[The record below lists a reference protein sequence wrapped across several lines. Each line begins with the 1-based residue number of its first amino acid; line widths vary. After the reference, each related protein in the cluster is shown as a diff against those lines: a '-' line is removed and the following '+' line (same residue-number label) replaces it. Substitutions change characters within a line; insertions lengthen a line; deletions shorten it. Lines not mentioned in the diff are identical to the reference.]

1 MRQRGGHLAHR
12 GQSRHVDELGLQLL
26 QPRLRRLT
34 LGYVADKAGEKGP
47 VSRSHFSDC
56 QLHRE
61 RRAVLALADREPS
74 DSNDSPFSGPPV
86 SLDVAIVILAV
97 WRGHQ
102 QVDILSYQLC
112 RAIAELPLGRR
123 AERLDDSAL
132 VDHDHCIWHGLKDRR
147 EMGLTRERLARAGRS
162 LNPVA
167 L

>member
-1 MRQRGGHLAHR
+1 GVVGRGGR
-12 GQSRHVDELGLQLL
+12 WGGGEGLGLQLL

-34 LGYVADKAGEKGP
+34 LGYVADKAGEKVP

-61 RRAVLALADREPS
+61 RRAVLALADHQPS

-86 SLDVAIVILAV
+86 SLDVAIVILTV
-97 WRGHQ
+97 RRGHQ
-102 QVDILSYQLC
+102 QIDILSYHLC

-123 AERLDDSAL
+123 AERPDHSAL
-132 VDHDHCIWHGLKDRR
+132 LDHDHCIWQRLKDRR
-147 EMGLTRERLARAGRS
+147 QMCLTRERLARAGGS